1 MQTPKRRDG
10 RVIIHFDY
18 DCFYAAVFEK
28 EGNPAWKF
36 LPLAVQQKQIIVTC
50 NYEARRRGL
59 YKLQLVQ
66 EAKKMCPDMILVL
79 GEDLTR
85 FRNASK
91 DNYNFLRG
99 YSWSNKVERL
109 GFDEVFMDV
118 TDLVDYN
125 SALLNHNDLT
135 TSFFHLDHN
144 DPTVGFPF
152 DASRVFG
159 HTFPAASTI
168 PASGI
173 VSANN
178 SSSNESVDLL
188 LRLRLGSYLAWHLR
202 YQLEEQQGYTCTV
215 GIGTNKLISKLVG
228 NLNKPKGQTTLLPPY
243 NPDPRDGRSNVI
255 DFIDGHDIGKIPGIG
270 FKIAQKI
277 RKHVLGRPAA
287 FDAGLVY
294 GGTNENVHV
303 RDVRIL
309 EGMGPEPLGRLLAGP
324 GVPRDLGD
332 KVWGL
337 LHGVDDTEVAKAKEV
352 PQQISIEDSYI
363 RLDDIEQVKKEL
375 KMLSVSLIKRMRLD
389 LTSLVDE
396 RDIGIALEREEEG
409 LARDTK
415 ATASRR
421 WIAHPNTLRLST
433 RPRPPLN
440 PDGTRSRNLTRI
452 SKSSSMPSFVQ
463 SLAQDITVLAEKFVE
478 EAVLPLFRKLH
489 PEKSG
494 WNLSLLNLCATNM
507 SMIASEGK
515 ASAGRDIGRM
525 LRRQEDVLKDWK
537 IADVDVAPSDDE
549 PEDRQIKQDDIGQFE
564 REVSSHYPPDHAG
577 LRTDHA
583 LLSTQGSSLADEAW
597 DSEGDENDQGD
608 RCQTCGAT
616 LPSFAMGAHER
627 FHSLSG

>member
-1 MQTPKRRDG
+1 
-10 RVIIHFDY
+10 
-18 DCFYAAVFEK
+18 
-28 EGNPAWKF
+28 
-36 LPLAVQQKQIIVTC
+36 
-50 NYEARRRGL
+50 
-59 YKLQLVQ
+59 
-66 EAKKMCPDMILVL
+66 MCPDMILVL

-109 GFDEVFMDV
+109 GFDEVSHSTMTKSGVVYTMAESEQVFMDV

-228 NLNKPKGQTTLLPPY
+228 DLNKPKGQTTLLPPY

-255 DFIDGHDIGKIPGIG
+255 DFIDGHDIGKIPGMYVILSEAILPYSCCLMSHQACLKSSLLLRHVFGPSFPSETVMLTPKSSSG

-294 GGTNENVHV
+294 GGTMENVHV

-352 PQQISIEDSYI
+352 PQQISIVSY
-363 RLDDIEQVKKEL
+363 
-375 KMLSVSLIKRMRLD
+375 
-389 LTSLVDE
+389 
-396 RDIGIALEREEEG
+396 
-409 LARDTK
+409 
-415 ATASRR
+415 
-421 WIAHPNTLRLST
+421 
-433 RPRPPLN
+433 
-440 PDGTRSRNLTRI
+440 
-452 SKSSSMPSFVQ
+452 
-463 SLAQDITVLAEKFVE
+463 
-478 EAVLPLFRKLH
+478 
-489 PEKSG
+489 
-494 WNLSLLNLCATNM
+494 
-507 SMIASEGK
+507 
-515 ASAGRDIGRM
+515 
-525 LRRQEDVLKDWK
+525 
-537 IADVDVAPSDDE
+537 
-549 PEDRQIKQDDIGQFE
+549 
-564 REVSSHYPPDHAG
+564 
-577 LRTDHA
+577 
-583 LLSTQGSSLADEAW
+583 
-597 DSEGDENDQGD
+597 DQCHLGY
-608 RCQTCGAT
+608 RY
-616 LPSFAMGAHER
+616 
-627 FHSLSG
+627 